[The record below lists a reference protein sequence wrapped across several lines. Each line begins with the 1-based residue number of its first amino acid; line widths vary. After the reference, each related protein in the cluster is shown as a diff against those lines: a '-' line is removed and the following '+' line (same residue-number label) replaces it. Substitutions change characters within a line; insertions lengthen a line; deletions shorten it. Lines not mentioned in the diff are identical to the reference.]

1 MPNGRKPGERAAG
14 VPRRP
19 RVPYTPEQKEARRI
33 KRDEKKAARPAGWLP
48 QPDGQVHVPTIGSAD
63 PEILPRKLKTALE
76 YYYVQDRSHRNKAIE
91 TAAELADMNPAELRM
106 LLSQPAV
113 QEIIQRR
120 LDRIEFCKAAY
131 AAKSQVLSLHF
142 LDTNLVTAVK
152 VAAMDGDSKPLELAY
167 ERLGVRRDKNFM
179 TTEQASPQSRPQIY
193 RVLEQTVIRTEQV
206 TQRQITTEA
215 PSSAGL
221 LPSAANSNVEVMDY

>member
-14 VPRRP
+14 VPRAP
-19 RVPYTPEQKEARRI
+19 RQRISEEEKEKRRR
-33 KRDEKKAARPAGWLP
+33 KREEKKAARPAGWLP

-76 YYYVQDRSHRNKAIE
+76 YYCIQDRSHRNKAIE
-91 TAAELADMNPAELRM
+91 TAAELADMNPVELRKY
-106 LLSQPAV
+106 LSQPAV
-113 QEIIQRR
+113 QEIVQRR
-120 LDRIEFCKAAY
+120 LDRIDFCKAAY

-152 VAAMDGDSKPLELAY
+152 VAALDGDSKPLELAY

-179 TTEQASPQSRPQIY
+179 TTEQANPQSRPQIY
-193 RVLEQTVIRTEQV
+193 RVLEQTVTRTEQV
-206 TQRQITTEA
+206 TQREITTA
-215 PSSAGL
+215 SPGAAGL
-221 LPSAANSNVEVMDY
+221 LPSGRNSNSEVLEY